1 MSLEKILT
9 EKINKYKNLLGSLME
24 DEKYSTLIEDK
35 FNCGRAMEVQNIIT
49 EFEELLSIIEEN
61 KES

>member
-1 MSLEKILT
+1 M
-9 EKINKYKNLLGSLME
+9 G

-35 FNCGRAMEVQNIIT
+35 FECGRAMEVQNTIT

>member
-1 MSLEKILT
+1 MDLTSKIS
-9 EKINKYKNLLGSLME
+9 EAPQ
-24 DEKYSTLIEDK
+24 TLDYGQ
-35 FNCGRAMEVQNIIT
+35 FTCGRAMEVQNIIT